1 MRNRHSANKKQKIV
15 QRFRN
20 RSSVGAKIS
29 QKEIDIA
36 LTDLVLAKLYNDGD
50 KQPASLEEDIL
61 VPANIKFTSGG
72 VDRLWDVLLSTG
84 LVSPVI
90 GFKSSGRLTITNQ
103 GYQLMSQFGSYS
115 NFIKKREEE
124 AARQSEGSA
133 MPQFIISAADDGNAD
148 NEEGAP
154 EATKKVAQKGGDKK
168 AKPNDDKAIAAK
180 KK

>member
-15 QRFRN
+15 QRFKN

-50 KQPASLEEDIL
+50 RQPASLEDEIL
-61 VPANIKFTSGG
+61 TPANIKFTPSG

-90 GFKSSGRLTITNQ
+90 GFKRSGRLAITNQ

-124 AARQSEGSA
+124 AARQSAGNA
-133 MPQFIISAADDGNAD
+133 MPQFIISTDDSGEEEND
-148 NEEGAP
+148 EGA
-154 EATKKVAQKGGDKK
+154 KKVAQNEGGKK
-168 AKPNDDKAIAAK
+168 EKPGGEKAIAAK

>member
-1 MRNRHSANKKQKIV
+1 MRNRHRANKKQKIV

-20 RSSVGAKIS
+20 RSSVGAKVT
-29 QKEIDIA
+29 QKQIDIA

-50 KQPASLEEDIL
+50 RQPASLEDDIL
-61 VPANIKFTSGG
+61 KPAKIKFTAGG
-72 VDRLWDVLLSTG
+72 VDRLWDILLSTG

-90 GFKSSGRLTITNQ
+90 GFGRSGRLTITNQ

-124 AARQSEGSA
+124 AARQTAGNA
-133 MPQFIISAADDGNAD
+133 MPQFIISTGEDDDTEND
-148 NEEGAP
+148 EGA
-154 EATKKVAQKGGDKK
+154 KKVARKEDGKK
-168 AKPNDDKAIAAK
+168 TKPNNEAIAAK